1 MEVQVTILTAF
12 PGTALYRRLK
22 AEGRLLEDGCWDR
35 CTLFDVTFQ
44 PRRMSVDDLEQGF
57 EYLMGALYSAE
68 ETRRRR
74 LHYLSAMRTIRAEA
88 V

>member
-1 MEVQVTILTAF
+1 MTILTAF
-12 PGTALYRRLK
+12 PGTALYRRLN
-22 AEGRLLEDGCWDR
+22 AEGRLLPQRGWDR

-44 PRRMSVDDLEQGF
+44 PKRMSVDDLEQGF

-74 LHYLSAMRTIRAEA
+74 LHYLSAMRTLRKETS
-88 V
+88 